1 MTDKIMALH
10 KVDWQAGD
18 FLVCCDSHRVGI
30 QTWNPNSPSF
40 LVVFPE
46 SLPFPICKSGEA
58 GSRGDGGLGL
68 DLRGLSFPQKGITK
82 QQEEGIRMVERVM
95 VSLEG
100 EDGLD
105 EIYSFR

>member
-1 MTDKIMALH
+1 MIDKIMELH
-10 KVDWQAGD
+10 KVDRQAGV

-46 SLPFPICKSGEA
+46 SLPFPICKSDDA
-58 GSRGDGGLGL
+58 GSRGDGDLGL
-68 DLRGLSFPQKGITK
+68 DHREPSFPQKGITK
-82 QQEEGIRMVERVM
+82 QQEEGIRMVQRVM

>member
-1 MTDKIMALH
+1 MIDKIMELH
-10 KVDWQAGD
+10 KVDWQAGVL
-18 FLVCCDSHRVGI
+18 LVCCDSHRVGI
-30 QTWNPNSPSF
+30 QIWNPNSPSF
-40 LVVFPE
+40 LMVFPE

-58 GSRGDGGLGL
+58 GSRGDGDLVLDHLGP
-68 DLRGLSFPQKGITK
+68 SFPQKGITK
-82 QQEEGIRMVERVM
+82 QQEEGIRMVQRVM